1 MKEGEK
7 EELRRKIGQDLHEDV
22 KGTRNF
28 LYSIAKNYRKGTI
41 ETANTIKYVNVNV
54 IREPEQIFERWKDYF
69 EQLLNVDERERM
81 ANYISEADVNEDYL
95 EVSIEEIEDAM
106 SQMKRGKQHGKTAYL
121 SNY

>member
-69 EQLLNVDERERM
+69 EQLLNVEERERM

-106 SQMKRGKQHGKTAYL
+106 SQMERGKQHGKTAYL